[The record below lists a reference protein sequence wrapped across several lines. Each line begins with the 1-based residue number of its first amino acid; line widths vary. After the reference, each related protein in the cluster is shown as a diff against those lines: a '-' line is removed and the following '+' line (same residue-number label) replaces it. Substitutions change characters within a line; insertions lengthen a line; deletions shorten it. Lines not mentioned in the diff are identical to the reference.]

1 VSLVALTPEFRLL
14 ADACRRSFA
23 GADSAGP
30 LLQDEGSID
39 WSRFL
44 RTARFHRVQGL
55 VWRALRRQR
64 VPPPIAEALKTDAE
78 AIAIANL
85 RAAAGSREL
94 LAAFDD
100 AGVALLFVKG
110 LTLGV
115 LAYGGV
121 ASKSAA
127 DIDILVAEDDV
138 ARAAELL
145 RRCGYVLVV
154 PQADEDVCAWH
165 RRAKE
170 SLWAKEN
177 AGLHV
182 DLHSRLADNRA
193 LIPTLTVHSP
203 SCCVEVSPAIA
214 LPTLT
219 DDELFAYLAVHGASS
234 LWFRLKW
241 LTDFAALLHPKD
253 GAEIE
258 RLYRR
263 SQMLGAGRA
272 ADQGLLL
279 ADAIYGTLNDC
290 PSLRDEL
297 SCDPAHRWLLE
308 QALKQLAG
316 KPEPVEPTS
325 ARLGTLRIHLAQFAL
340 LPGLRF
346 KIGEL
351 IRQARAALS

>member
-1 VSLVALTPEFRLL
+1 MVSLTPEFRLL
-14 ADACRRSFA
+14 AGACRRSFS
-23 GADSAGP
+23 GPHSAGP
-30 LLQDEGSID
+30 LLEDEGSID
-39 WSRFL
+39 WSRFV
-44 RTARFHRVQGL
+44 RTARFHRVQGV
-55 VWRALRRQR
+55 VWRALRLER
-64 VPPPIAEALKTDAE
+64 VPPPIAELLKGDAE

-94 LAAFDD
+94 LAAFDQ

-110 LTLGV
+110 LTLGA

-138 ARAAELL
+138 GRAADVL
-145 RRCGYVLVV
+145 RRCGYSLVV
-154 PQADEDVCAWH
+154 PRPDEDVSAWH
-165 RRAKE
+165 KRSKE
-170 SLWAKEN
+170 SLWVNED

-203 SCCVEVSPAIA
+203 SRRVEVSPAIA
-214 LPTLT
+214 VPTLAP
-219 DDELFAYLAVHGASS
+219 DELFAYLAVHGASS

-241 LTDFAALLHPKD
+241 LTDFAALLQPED
-253 GAEIE
+253 GAEIA
-258 RLYRR
+258 RLYHR

-272 ADQGLLL
+272 AGQGLLL
-279 ADAIYGTLNDC
+279 ADAIYGTLTDC

-297 SCDPAHRWLLE
+297 SRDAAHRWLLE
-308 QALKQLAG
+308 QALKQFAG
-316 KPEPVEPTS
+316 KVEPVEPTS

-340 LPGLRF
+340 LPGLGF
-346 KIGEL
+346 KMGEL
-351 IRQARAALS
+351 IRQGRAALT